1 MPIDAIKKLVAPPS
15 LKKPAP
21 DYVAKS
27 KLAQRTGTTPAK
39 AAASAATAIES
50 AFRGKKAREKAA
62 QEEAARKIE
71 SIWRGHA
78 SRAHAKEAEPPSA
91 EANMKKRLSAASEIS
106 QVVERNQQRKVKHFQ
121 KAEEQGAARA
131 LKDAHHQVDE
141 FFKDGA
147 DAALFNAVNASA
159 GAGIHASINNH
170 PFLPNWLA
178 PKMHKAT
185 DDALA
190 VVRERLRMTREA
202 RGKGY
207 TAEAVQLRFAK
218 KAMLDPANWPPAPE
232 LCSRRWA
239 SWLRC
244 RVLYAIWPADRD
256 ITYAI
261 FVERW
266 MLAVIASLFIPYVNV
281 AAWFLVGL
289 FIVFGTRD
297 EYQLLNYVATYRS
310 FCFLFRGFMKLV
322 FRYFVFYAC
331 ISHDNCHVVHG
342 EVNLFINRVTI
353 VNYVLCWCCFAKYE
367 YLRNVHGAIKE
378 VYTVTPASD
387 RVVSALIIWD
397 VAIFFILVA
406 VFSLELTFAIG
417 DSVDEDDSV
426 PAVLLRNMMAILGL
440 RGFEGATDGGWF
452 GGDATDDLTI
462 DESAAIDDFNQNGGS
477 LSGGALDNYV
487 VARSRIMLSFMVTT
501 LSLAAA
507 PWLAFWLGGVIVHM
521 MVATGYDQ
529 AGHVHL
535 QLTQDEIKTKWDK
548 ENGKQ
553 GVGTF
558 VKKRVAGSIMV
569 AFGGGA
575 KESPGSEGKPK
586 KKGLMGKMF
595 GGKAKGK

>member
-1 MPIDAIKKLVAPPS
+1 MLLRIGHQFGLGEDGTLSKPTTFDVTKLFDGVLDIVS
-15 LKKPAP
+15 
-21 DYVAKS
+21 VTE
-27 KLAQRTGTTPAK
+27 RT
-39 AAASAATAIES
+39 
-50 AFRGKKAREKAA
+50 
-62 QEEAARKIE
+62 
-71 SIWRGHA
+71 
-78 SRAHAKEAEPPSA
+78 
-91 EANMKKRLSAASEIS
+91 LSN
-106 QVVERNQQRKVKHFQ
+106 NQ
-121 KAEEQGAARA
+121 
-131 LKDAHHQVDE
+131 
-141 FFKDGA
+141 
-147 DAALFNAVNASA
+147 
-159 GAGIHASINNH
+159 
-170 PFLPNWLA
+170 
-178 PKMHKAT
+178 
-185 DDALA
+185 
-190 VVRERLRMTREA
+190 
-202 RGKGY
+202 
-207 TAEAVQLRFAK
+207 AK

-440 RGFEGATDGGWF
+440 RGFEGEVLSVNDGL
-452 GGDATDDLTI
+452 AVVR
-462 DESAAIDDFNQNGGS
+462 
-477 LSGGALDNYV
+477 GGA
-487 VARSRIMLSFMVTT
+487 RRPPPRTIPTSGSRER
-501 LSLAAA
+501 
-507 PWLAFWLGGVIVHM
+507 W
-521 MVATGYDQ
+521 
-529 AGHVHL
+529 
-535 QLTQDEIKTKWDK
+535 
-548 ENGKQ
+548 
-553 GVGTF
+553 
-558 VKKRVAGSIMV
+558 
-569 AFGGGA
+569 
-575 KESPGSEGKPK
+575 
-586 KKGLMGKMF
+586 
-595 GGKAKGK
+595 